1 MKYQRPST
9 PTVAVERVAVAG
21 HCSACGAAELASYP
35 VLSEGGWFKVVKCQA
50 CLTSH
55 SREADVIGPVDLLS
69 RSI

>member
-9 PTVAVERVAVAG
+9 ATVAVERTAVAG
-21 HCSACGAAELASYP
+21 NCSACGAAQLASYP

-50 CLTSH
+50 CLNSV
-55 SREADVIGPVDLLS
+55 SREADVVGPIELLS